1 MMHIEI
7 LTIGNELLNGDLAD
21 TNTQR
26 LATLLRGL
34 GLPVRRAQTVPDV
47 IPAIRDALALCATRA
62 DVVLVSGGLGPTEDD
77 LTLEAAAAFA
87 AVPLVTHEPTVARLH
102 ERFKARGY
110 PLTPN
115 NLRQAQVPDGAEVFD
130 NPVGTAPHV
139 QLAVGRARFFFF
151 PGVPMELQRLAED
164 YLVPWLA
171 AHAPP
176 KTLVSRTFKTFGRTE
191 SQVATMLA
199 SLPRDP
205 RLHVAYRAH
214 MPEIQVSLH
223 VEEPDQAAAAALLD
237 PAAEHVRQ
245 ALGDIVF
252 STDKSDTMASV
263 VGRLLTERG
272 ETLALAESCTGGLVT
287 KLLTDLS
294 GSSAFLVEGLV
305 TYANASKVLRL
316 GVSEALI
323 AEHGAVSEAVARHMA
338 EGVRASANA
347 TWGLAVTGIAGPTGG
362 TPDKPVGTVHL
373 AVAGPTGTTHAAR
386 RVRFDRERNRLVS
399 AWGLLDLLRRR
410 LLAERA

>member
-1 MMHIEI
+1 MQIEI

-34 GLPVRRAQTVPDV
+34 GLPIRRAQTVPDV
-47 IPAIRDALALCATRA
+47 IPMIRDALALAASRSE
-62 DVVLVSGGLGPTEDD
+62 VVLVSGGLGPTEDD

-87 AVPLVTHEPTVARLH
+87 AVPLVTHAPTVRRLE
-102 ERFKARGY
+102 ERFKSRGY

-151 PGVPMELQRLAED
+151 PGVPIELQRLAED
-164 YLVPWLA
+164 HLVPWLA
-171 AHAPP
+171 QHAPV
-176 KTLVSRTFKTFGRTE
+176 KTLSSRTFKTFGRTE

-223 VEEPDQAAAAALLD
+223 VEDPDPAAAAALLE
-237 PAAEHVRQ
+237 PAAAHVRA
-245 ALGDIVF
+245 ALGDIVYG
-252 STDKSDTMASV
+252 TDKSDSMASV
-263 VGRLLTERG
+263 VGCLLTEQG
-272 ETLALAESCTGGLVT
+272 ATLALAESCTGGLVA

-294 GSSAFLVEGLV
+294 GASAFLVEGVV
-305 TYANASKVLRL
+305 TYANASKIARL
-316 GVSEALI
+316 GVPEALM
-323 AEHGAVSEAVARHMA
+323 AEHGAVSEAVARAMA
-338 EGVRASANA
+338 EGARRTSGA
-347 TWGLAVTGIAGPTGG
+347 TWALAVTGIAGPTGG
-362 TPDKPVGTVHL
+362 TEDKPVGTVHL
-373 AVAGPTGTTHAAR
+373 AVAGPSGTTHATR
-386 RVRFDRERNRLVS
+386 RFPFDRERNRLVA
-399 AWGLLDLLRRR
+399 AWSVLDMLRRR
-410 LLAERA
+410 LLAQGA

>member
-1 MMHIEI
+1 MQIEI

-47 IPAIRDALALCATRA
+47 IPMIRDALALAASRSE
-62 DVVLVSGGLGPTEDD
+62 VVLVSGGLGPTEDD

-87 AVPLVTHEPTVARLH
+87 AVPLVTHEPTVRRLE
-102 ERFKARGY
+102 ERFKSRGY

-164 YLVPWLA
+164 YLVPWLG
-171 AHAPP
+171 AHAPV
-176 KTLVSRTFKTFGRTE
+176 KTLSSRVFKTFGRTE
-191 SQVATMLA
+191 SQVATLLA
-199 SLPRDP
+199 SLPHDP

-223 VEEPDQAAAAALLD
+223 VEEPDAAAAAGLLE
-237 PAAEHVRQ
+237 PAAAHVRE
-245 ALGDIVF
+245 ALGDIVYG
-252 STDKSDTMASV
+252 TDKADTMASV
-263 VGRLLTERG
+263 VAGLLTARG
-272 ETLALAESCTGGLVT
+272 ATLALAESCTGGLVS

-294 GSSAFLVEGLV
+294 GSSAFLIEGLV
-305 TYANASKVLRL
+305 TYANASKRARL
-316 GVSEALI
+316 GVPEALL
-323 AEHGAVSEAVARHMA
+323 AEHGAVSEAVARAMA
-338 EGVRASANA
+338 EGVRETSGA
-347 TWGLAVTGIAGPTGG
+347 TWGLSVTGIAGPSGG
-362 TPDKPVGTVHL
+362 SDDKPVGTVHL
-373 AVAGPTGTTHAAR
+373 AVAGPSGTTHAAR
-386 RVRFDRERNRLVS
+386 RFPFDRERNRLVA
-399 AWGLLDLLRRR
+399 AWSVLDMLRRR
-410 LLAERA
+410 LLAEQA